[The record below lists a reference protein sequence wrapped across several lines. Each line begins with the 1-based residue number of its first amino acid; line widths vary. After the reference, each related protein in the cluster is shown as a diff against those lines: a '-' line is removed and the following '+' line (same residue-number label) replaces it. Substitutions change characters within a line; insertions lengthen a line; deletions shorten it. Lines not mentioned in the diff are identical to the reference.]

1 MEGKLPPADKD
12 HYGMVNDPTVWML
25 LAKMYLNA
33 EVYIGEMCIRDRN
46 YSYHRTFPTSLISI
60 Y

>member
-1 MEGKLPPADKD
+1 MWKKSCLPADKD

-33 EVYIGEMCIRDRN
+33 EVYIGEKR
-46 YSYHRTFPTSLISI
+46 
-60 Y
+60 